1 MDDDDDA
8 DDNDNNDDER
18 SEVSSEFNFGADIMS
33 SITSTLYPVENRY
46 IDKSF
51 IFNDEVFLNIESTA
65 TTDQTSKKRNI
76 QFSCDPKTTI
86 DGYTLSRPR
95 YGINDYFFE
104 GN

>member
-1 MDDDDDA
+1 MMLTIMTIMMM
-8 DDNDNNDDER
+8 N
-18 SEVSSEFNFGADIMS
+18 EVKFQVNLILAP
-33 SITSTLYPVENRY
+33 TSCLQSQAHCIPSRTVY

-51 IFNDEVFLNIESTA
+51 IFNDEVFLNIESTT
-65 TTDQTSKKRNI
+65 TTDQTLKKRNI

-86 DGYTLSRPR
+86 DGYTLSCPR